1 MVSIRAA
8 FHEIWE
14 TLEAQHAVRVG
25 PDEDELKGRNH
36 SAAARPGWRR
46 HNEPRRAEGQSPEEP
61 ILGLGQIP

>member
-25 PDEDELKGRNH
+25 PDEDELKG
-36 SAAARPGWRR
+36 AIIRR
-46 HNEPRRAEGQSPEEP
+46 LLDLVGDGTTSQEELKVKV
-61 ILGLGQIP
+61 LGSLSLG